1 MSTPATFVPAT
12 LPPPSTNKKSPPTLG
27 SPWRQRT
34 TKNYYDRQNYDDEQE
49 EKKEAEM
56 KADEYRLN
64 HPLIPNP
71 TFIQKS
77 TSVYD
82 SSLARDNRPQSHY

>member
-1 MSTPATFVPAT
+1 MSTPATFVPN
-12 LPPPSTNKKSPPTLG
+12 TNTPTPTPKQSGGLG
-27 SPWRQRT
+27 YWPNHW
-34 TKNYYDRQNYDDEQE
+34 TKNDTYHVIYRDEQE
-49 EKKEAEM
+49 EKKKAEM